1 MTNMAVGPAPRSER
15 EKYRGTVNLGYMSGA
30 GRWDWRA
37 EAALRM
43 PG

>member
-1 MTNMAVGPAPRSER
+1 MTNMAVGPALRSGR
-15 EKYRGTVNLGYMSGA
+15 EKYCGTVYLGYMSGA
-30 GRWDWRA
+30 ARWDWRV